1 MSPPID
7 AKVWASL
14 LALEAAG
21 EPGFLRELVAEFLA
35 QAPKR
40 MAALGDA
47 SQRADAAALER
58 EAHGFKG
65 SCGSLGARAMAD
77 CCERLET
84 MGRDGSCAGAAE
96 VLRALDREWLAA
108 RSALQDA
115 LERSSGSPASGRNAK
130 RGE

>member
-7 AKVWASL
+7 AKMWASL

-35 QAPKR
+35 QAPQR

-47 SQRADAAALER
+47 CARADAPALER

-65 SCGSLGARAMAD
+65 SCGSLGATAMAD
-77 CCERLET
+77 CCQRLET
-84 MGRDGSCAGAAE
+84 MGHDGSCAGAAE
-96 VLRALDREWLAA
+96 VLRTLDREWQAV
-108 RSALQDA
+108 RSALQDT
-115 LERSSGSPASGRNAK
+115 LEGS
-130 RGE
+130 EL

>member
-7 AKVWASL
+7 AKVWESL

-40 MAALGDA
+40 MAALRDA
-47 SQRADAAALER
+47 SARADAPALER

-65 SCGSLGARAMAD
+65 SCGSLGATAMAD

-84 MGRDGSCAGAAE
+84 MGRDASCAGAAP
-96 VLRALDREWLAA
+96 VLRTLEQAWQAV
-108 RSALQDA
+108 RSALQVN
-115 LERSSGSPASGRNAK
+115 LREC
-130 RGE
+130 

>member
-7 AKVWASL
+7 PRVWASL

-21 EPGFLRELVAEFLA
+21 EPGFLRELVGEFLA
-35 QAPKR
+35 QAPRR

-47 SQRADAAALER
+47 SAHANAPALER

-65 SCGSLGARAMAD
+65 SCGSLGATAMAD

-84 MGRDGSCAGAAE
+84 MGRDGSCAGATE
-96 VLRALDREWLAA
+96 VLRTLDQEWQAV

-115 LERSSGSPASGRNAK
+115 LERS
-130 RGE
+130 EL